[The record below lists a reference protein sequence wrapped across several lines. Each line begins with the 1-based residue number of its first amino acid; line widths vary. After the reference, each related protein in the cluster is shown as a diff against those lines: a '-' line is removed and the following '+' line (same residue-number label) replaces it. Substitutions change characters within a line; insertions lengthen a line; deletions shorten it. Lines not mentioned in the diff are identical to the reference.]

1 MIAGIITAPAAQLP
15 GTPNQQKGLLSG
27 AGLLFS
33 AAPVWTQ
40 HRLREDSVAGAQPN
54 TCGSLFAV
62 LPCPSAMP
70 PRKTA
75 PAKKQS
81 APKKKTAPAKSPTAQ
96 LDAFLEKFTPEV
108 AAQARTALRKMRA
121 RLPGA
126 TELVYDNYNALAI
139 GFAPSERAC
148 DAIFSIALYPKWVSL
163 FFLLNGTRLRD
174 PEGLLAGSG
183 NVVRHIV
190 LGTPAPLDTPAVQDL
205 IGRALELSPKQID
218 PNQQRKLVIK
228 SVSAKQRP
236 RRPGRR

>member
-1 MIAGIITAPAAQLP
+1 MIAGIIRKQKSLLRRAGFFAFVLSEAKHPAFAFCFCLCHPEQ
-15 GTPNQQKGLLSG
+15 G
-27 AGLLFS
+27 A
-33 AAPVWTQ
+33 
-40 HRLREDSVAGAQPN
+40 AGAQAKDPRL
-54 TCGSLFAV
+54 LFHQCYHF
-62 LPCPSAMP
+62 PTMSPS
-70 PRKTA
+70 KTA

-190 LGTPAPLDTPAVQDL
+190 LGTPALLDTPAVQDL
-205 IGRALELSPKQID
+205 IGQALELSPKQID

-236 RRPGRR
+236 RRPGRS